1 MNFYK
6 HMKEEDLSFL
16 LESCKDEVT
25 KFRFSGIRN
34 PLVRT
39 GQRDSTL
46 LRKSARLLMI
56 WTPKKT

>member
-1 MNFYK
+1 
-6 HMKEEDLSFL
+6 MKEEDLSFL